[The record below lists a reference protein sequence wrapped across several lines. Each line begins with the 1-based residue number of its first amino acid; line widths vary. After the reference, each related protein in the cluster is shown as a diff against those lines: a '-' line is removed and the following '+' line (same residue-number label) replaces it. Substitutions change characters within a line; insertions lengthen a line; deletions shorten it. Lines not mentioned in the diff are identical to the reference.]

1 MIPFFQKA
9 FSIKLSHFLVFDS
22 NLANKLENMILYS
35 FVSHDVR

>member
-9 FSIKLSHFLVFDS
+9 FSIKLSHFLVFGND
-22 NLANKLENMILYS
+22 LANKLENMIIYP